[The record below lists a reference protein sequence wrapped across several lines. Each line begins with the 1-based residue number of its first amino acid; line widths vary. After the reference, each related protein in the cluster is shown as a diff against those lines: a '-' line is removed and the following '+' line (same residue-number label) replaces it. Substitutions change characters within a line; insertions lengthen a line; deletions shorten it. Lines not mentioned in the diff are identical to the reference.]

1 MKEVKKEKTWAVV
14 DWCGLDILFRDCSLS
29 QFYRRNQKGDIGSG
43 RPPGPS
49 GAGEREGKEGRAQA
63 WRNTLSR
70 PCVAPSARV
79 LRWGCTEDHLG
90 LLLTAGCSYLC
101 SVRLYLT

>member
-1 MKEVKKEKTWAVV
+1 MTSVLGDHWGPQEPVRGRE
-14 DWCGLDILFRDCSLS
+14 
-29 QFYRRNQKGDIGSG
+29 RR
-43 RPPGPS
+43 
-49 GAGEREGKEGRAQA
+49 EEH
-63 WRNTLSR
+63 R